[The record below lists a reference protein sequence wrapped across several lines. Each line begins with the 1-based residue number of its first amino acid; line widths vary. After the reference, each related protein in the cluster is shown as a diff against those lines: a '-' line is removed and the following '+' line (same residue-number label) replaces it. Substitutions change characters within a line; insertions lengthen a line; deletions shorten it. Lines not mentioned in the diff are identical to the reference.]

1 MVKRKHIALIFSYNE
16 NWIGGTYYILN
27 LACALNALP
36 DEQKPEI
43 TLFTSKK
50 KDFIFF
56 SRETKYP
63 YLRFFRIYS
72 FFRIYNG
79 INFSY
84 DYKFTKMFIY
94 LLIEMLAYFKRRKYH
109 LFLNEFNMIFPNPN
123 KFFFKL
129 INKEKK
135 VYWIPDFQEDY
146 LQEYFSI
153 QEIVQRKQRQIE
165 MALLADKLVFSS
177 HDAQNDF
184 NRLYPFAVCKQ
195 YVLPFAVTHPDY
207 EELNIEEIKQK
218 YNIQR
223 KYFYTP
229 NQFWAHKNHKIV
241 IEAVELLKK
250 EMKDILVIFSGKEN
264 DYRAIIPVVD
274 ELKKTVKEKDLEE
287 NILFLGFIDRKE
299 QLCLMKNAM
308 AIIQPSLFEGWSTVV
323 EDAKAMNQFVI
334 ASDLKVHKEQ
344 LNQNVFFFN
353 PKDKYSLAD
362 SISKVMKE
370 NVEKRDNN
378 YTENVKEFAR
388 NFINII

>member
-1 MVKRKHIALIFSYNE
+1 MGKRKHIALIFSYNE

-27 LACALNALP
+27 LVCALNTLP

-43 TLFTSKK
+43 TVFASKK
-50 KDFIFF
+50 KEFDFF
-56 SRETKYP
+56 SKETKYP
-63 YLRFFRIYS
+63 YLHFFSKYNEIHFS
-72 FFRIYNG
+72 F
-79 INFSY
+79 
-84 DYKFTKMFIY
+84 DYKFTKMFIF
-94 LLIEMLAYFKRRKYH
+94 LLSKILTYFKRRKNH
-109 LFLNEFNMIFPNPN
+109 RLLNEFDMIFPNPD

-135 VYWIPDFQEDY
+135 VYWIPDFQEDH

-153 QEIVQRKQRQIE
+153 QEIVQRKQWQIE
-165 MALLADKLVFSS
+165 MALLADKLVLSS
-177 HDAQNDF
+177 KDAQNDF
-184 NRLYPFAVCKQ
+184 NRLYPFAICKQ

-207 EELNIEEIKQK
+207 EKLNIEEIKQK

-250 EMKDILVIFSGKEN
+250 ETNNILVIFSGKEN

-287 NILFLGFIDRKE
+287 KILFLGFIDRKE
-299 QLCLMKNAM
+299 QLCIMKNAM
-308 AIIQPSLFEGWSTVV
+308 AIIQPSFFEGWSTVV

-344 LNQNVFFFN
+344 LNQNVLFFN
-353 PKDKYSLAD
+353 PRDKYSLAD
-362 SISKVMKE
+362 SMSKIMNE
-370 NVEKRDNN
+370 NFERYDNN
-378 YTENVKEFAR
+378 YMESVELFAK